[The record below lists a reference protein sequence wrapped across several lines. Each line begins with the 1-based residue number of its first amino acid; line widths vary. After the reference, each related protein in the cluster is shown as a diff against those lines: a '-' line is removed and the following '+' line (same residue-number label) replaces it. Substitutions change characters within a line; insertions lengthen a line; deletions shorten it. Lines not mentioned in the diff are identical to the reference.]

1 MSVAAPEHR
10 VAIPAGDPP
19 VLRAAAGQL
28 SAATAAMDGVAA
40 NLASSAEAAGGG
52 RRWVGPASLAFR
64 RHVQETREAVRT
76 GSHAFHDA
84 AAALTRLAGELQAA
98 QEEARRAQAAA
109 VAASGVIGSASQ
121 GLAALV
127 ASAEPDPLARSRL
140 QRTLD
145 DARVELTGAHAA
157 MAHAT
162 ERAHVAGRAA
172 AAALQ
177 AATQAATLPRSPERA
192 GDPAAVAAWWAGLTP
207 VQRIWLLANDP
218 ALIGGLAGIPPAV
231 RDRANRRRL
240 TEEQARLQIE
250 REAVAAELAR
260 LRTDGSWLDRW
271 TPGWNQQE
279 NALLTRLATLDQ
291 QLAQAAGLQT
301 ALAGVAA
308 DPRNRLEPG
317 DVYLLSFDPRGD
329 GKAAIALGDPTRASA
344 IGVVV
349 PGMGNTLANF
359 NNPLSNAANL
369 RRTSDRLADRAVTD
383 RTSVVAWL
391 GYDSP
396 NTAQVAF
403 DDKAQTGAPELVGFV
418 DELRAAHT
426 GAQPPRVTVLAH
438 SYGTLVTGLAAR
450 QGLAADAITL
460 AGSPGVGATHATE
473 LGLPAGHVWAGRT
486 PDDPIRAVFL
496 TDPAARAAA
505 EVFGRHSPVDVT
517 VKGVYAFGP
526 DPSLPAFGA
535 QPIPLDARQHG
546 HSEYYEVNTTGIDAL
561 TRIML
566 GRSPHVAQVLHQVP
580 Q

>member
-1 MSVAAPEHR
+1 MSVAAPEHG
-10 VAIPAGDPP
+10 VAIAAGDPQA
-19 VLRAAAGQL
+19 LRAAAGRL
-28 SAATAAMDGVAA
+28 SAAAAAMDGVAA

-52 RRWVGPASLAFR
+52 RRWVGPASLAFH

-76 GSHAFHDA
+76 GSRGFHDA
-84 AAALTRLAGELQAA
+84 AGALTRLAGELQAA

-109 VAASGVIGSASQ
+109 FAASGVIGSASQ
-121 GLAALV
+121 GLAALA
-127 ASAEPDPLARSRL
+127 ASAEPDPLARPRL

-145 DARVELTGAHAA
+145 DASAELTGAHAA

-162 ERAHVAGRAA
+162 ERARTAGRAA

-177 AATQAATLPRSPERA
+177 AATQAATVPRPPERA

-207 VQRIWLLANDP
+207 VQRFWLLANHP
-218 ALIGGLAGIPPAV
+218 ALIGGLAGIPPAE

-240 TEEQARLQIE
+240 AEEQARLQIE
-250 REAVAAELAR
+250 RAAVAAELAR
-260 LRTDGSWLDRW
+260 LRADSSWLDRL

-279 NALLTRLATLDQ
+279 DALRNRLATLDQ

-301 ALAGVAA
+301 ALAQVAA
-308 DPRNRLEPG
+308 EPRNRLQPG
-317 DVYLLSFDPRGD
+317 DVYLLSFDPQGD
-329 GKAAIALGDPTRASA
+329 GRAAIALGDPTRAA
-344 IGVVV
+344 TIGLVV
-349 PGMGNTLANF
+349 PGMDNTLTNI
-359 NNPLSNAANL
+359 NNPLGNAVNL
-369 RRTSDRLADRAVTD
+369 RRTSDDLAGEAVTD

-396 NTAQVAF
+396 DAAQVAF
-403 DDKAQTGAPELVGFV
+403 DDKAQAGAPELVRFV
-418 DELRAAHT
+418 DDLRAAHT

-438 SYGTLVTGLAAR
+438 SYGTLVTGLAAH

-460 AGSPGVGATHATE
+460 VGSPGVGAAHATE
-473 LGLPAGHVWAGRT
+473 LGLPAEHVWAGRT

-505 EVFGRHSPVDVT
+505 EGFNYLSPIDVE
-517 VKGVYAFGP
+517 VNGVYAFGP

-535 QPIPLDARQHG
+535 QPIPLDPRQHG
-546 HSEYYEVNTTGIDAL
+546 HSDYYELRTEGIDAL

-566 GRSPHVAQVLHQVP
+566 GRSPEVAQ
-580 Q
+580 